1 MPTGAYVFVDVETTG
16 VSAARGKVIEVAA
29 IRVEDNQVVKEFTT
43 LINPEMPISY
53 QITQITG
60 IGDGDVADAPT
71 FREIADELLSVLD
84 GAVLVA
90 HNVRFDYSFLKQEFR
105 RIDKQFSPKQVCTV
119 KLSRRLYPELSR
131 HRLSDLIAHHGF
143 SFESRHR
150 AYDDAMV
157 LVQFWKKMQQ
167 DHHLDVIQAALKS
180 QMKAPSIPRHID
192 RADIAALPSGP
203 GVYLFEDDMGVPL
216 YIGKSIDIKKRV
228 LSHFSND
235 VNESKEFKIAQAVRR
250 ISHLST
256 TGELSALLLESAL
269 IKKHSPVY
277 NRRLRR
283 VTKLSITTRRYD
295 DTGYAVLGIEDLTLD
310 ELPERSTIVAMHPR
324 RSTARASLENHVKTF
339 SLCPKLCGLERGKG
353 PCFAYQLGKCKGA
366 CVGKELPFSYNARV
380 DIAYQG
386 RGVDAWPHAGPVLI
400 IENDEISGNQTGFV
414 VDDWIIRGR
423 IDYKDESDV
432 SLQAYDEAF
441 DLDAYTILRN
451 YLLTKGERV
460 IITDYK
466 GEFGEL

>member
-29 IRVEDNQVVKEFTT
+29 IRVEDNQVVKEFST

-60 IGDGDVADAPT
+60 ITDGDVADAPT

-131 HRLSDLIAHHGF
+131 HRLSDLIARHGF

-167 DHHLDVIQAALKS
+167 DHHVDVIQAALKS

-203 GVYLFEDDMGVPL
+203 GVYIFEDDMGVPL

-295 DTGYAVLGIEDLTLD
+295 DTGYALLGIEDLSVE

-324 RSTARASLENHVKTF
+324 RSTAKASLENHVKTF